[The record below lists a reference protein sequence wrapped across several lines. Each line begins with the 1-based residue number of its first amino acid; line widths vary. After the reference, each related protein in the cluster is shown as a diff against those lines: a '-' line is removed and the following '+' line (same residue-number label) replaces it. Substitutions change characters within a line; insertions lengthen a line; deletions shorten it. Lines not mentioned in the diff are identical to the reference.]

1 MAAKLQCEICGGK
14 LVGKPGGIFEC
25 ENCGTEYSTAW
36 AKEKIQ
42 EITGKVQVEGT
53 VEVTGKVQ
61 VEGGTV
67 QVDTS
72 ANKDALLKRAFMT
85 MEEANWE
92 KANELLEQ
100 VLNTDPEC
108 AEAYLGKLMIE
119 KKVKNRE
126 GLKQLDTPSRFLTLS
141 NNYKK
146 AVQYGDEKLK
156 AELSAV
162 MASMDANRTEKLYRS
177 ACQDAAEGTIL
188 SLEEAAARFGSLRS
202 YKDSEQRQAECLSRA
217 EALRDSKGSFFRQ
230 ANRLTKHR
238 IAAYESCSYG
248 LKADGTVLVAGNNK
262 DAQCNVSA
270 WREIT
275 AIAVGKYDVV
285 GLKSN
290 GTVVTAGSSKYD
302 TSQWSNIVAVSAG
315 VFHIVG
321 LKADG
326 SAVAVGRDQD
336 GQCNVSTWKDIAA
349 IAAGSHHTVGLKKD
363 GTVVAVGYNQYCQC
377 NVSGWK
383 DITAIAADG
392 DRTVGLKA
400 DGTVVVTDRDGSAEK
415 IACNMK
421 GVIDIALT
429 WRITGLYADGTVGVY
444 DGTKVEPIRDWKDI
458 VAFAGSSGHMI
469 GLKTDGTVVS
479 KLRHLSLMCEE
490 IKVSDW
496 RLFNSAE
503 PVALREEL
511 RQAAARR
518 AEEDR
523 QEELARRREEKEK
536 KIKEI
541 ELRIKIDEMTLQ
553 NGYKGL
559 FLIKVRRR
567 KQAEIEEARAELARL
582 KAEIRDGVL

>member
-61 VEGGTV
+61 VEGGTI
-67 QVDTS
+67 QVDAS

-100 VLNTDPEC
+100 VLNIDPEC

-202 YKDSEQRQAECLSRA
+202 YKDSAQRQTECLSRV
-217 EALRDSKGSFFRQ
+217 EALRESKGSFFQQ

-248 LKADGTVLVAGNNK
+248 LKADGTVLAIGNK
-262 DAQCNVSA
+262 MDSRCNVSA
-270 WREIT
+270 WRGIT